1 LSITAISG
9 VGIVRPLVNEKPS
22 VGSRN
27 ALVTQGIAWGD
38 QHGLP
43 GQDQAPATGIGHP
56 LTPQPKLPITVM
68 TWVLVGACIG
78 SLAGFSG
85 VLPAFAGALLGAFIA
100 WQVARRI
107 GPKRPADGREQLLKP

>member
-1 LSITAISG
+1 MLALIVVWWVVVLWMVSHG
-9 VGIVRPLVNEKPS
+9 VFIQKRHEEH
-22 VGSRN
+22 RRRR
-27 ALVTQGIAWGD
+27 
-38 QHGLP
+38 
-43 GQDQAPATGIGHP
+43 
-56 LTPQPKLPITVM
+56 TVM